1 MLRLCVLLLLAGC
14 AHTPPTPRADV
25 VSLML
30 RHVKADGPNHRHM
43 LRLARLVPSFS
54 KAEGA
59 SPIIV
64 EAAVLLHDATKED
77 GSGTPYERFCT
88 HHQQGAVL
96 AKSDLPSLGY
106 SAEDSARVAEAIEQ
120 HMGPCGE
127 KRFMTSFCKRE
138 YPSPTTPEAR
148 VLFDLDMLDL
158 MTVDGVVKVVTLRQ
172 RNAEFAKEPVKDSA
186 LTGADSAWKSVTDA
200 RQVLVTKTGQACGD
214 AVQAHTKAFLDG
226 VDFAVATTVEAF
238 EVSAKTYLSTHPL
251 PACVT
256 P

>member
-14 AHTPPTPRADV
+14 AHTPPTPRAGV

-43 LRLARLVPSFS
+43 LRLVRLVPSFS

-59 SPIIV
+59 APLIV

-77 GSGTPYERFCT
+77 GTGTPYERFCT
-88 HHQQGAVL
+88 HHQQGAAL
-96 AKSDLPSLGY
+96 AKADLPSLGY
-106 SAEDSARVAEAIEQ
+106 SAEDSARVGEAIEQ

-186 LTGADSAWKSVTDA
+186 LTGADSALKSVTDA